1 MSENSEISNPDNAGG
16 TVSETAGKDVRTL
29 TGEVISDKMTKTIT
43 VLIERRVRHPLY
55 KKYIRRSTKVHAHD
69 ENDECHIGDVV
80 SIEQCRPVSKT
91 KAWRLNKILERA
103 R

>member
-1 MSENSEISNPDNAGG
+1 MTTMTENSEMSSAEA
-16 TVSETAGKDVRTL
+16 TEKDVRTL
-29 TGEVISDKMTKTIT
+29 TGEVISDKMAKTIT

-55 KKYIRRSTKVHAHD
+55 KQYIRRSTKVHAHD